1 MAACDSAR
9 VDISPRAGRGFASR
23 GLYVRGML
31 LRPRDLEATPED
43 PFANDTLGRQ
53 EHVKAV
59 CRAIAEMDGP
69 AVVALDGGWGT
80 GKTAFLAMCT
90 AWLQSEFELP
100 VVGFNAWSQSHT
112 QMPLVDLVSVLAVQH
127 KPGASTL
134 KKRVAA
140 VGWHLAKFGTRG
152 LVDRDVIAEATV
164 SEDSWDN
171 AEKETAEFKTQLQDW
186 AETGSPRGLVVCVD
200 ELDRCRPEYA
210 LSLLEVIRHLFDVPG
225 VVVLLAINRSE
236 LSHSVKSIF
245 GSDFSADKYLRRIV
259 DRTVKLPVP
268 QYLHRQ
274 EFMARLLRDVGLAGH
289 LSGSIGA
296 GTQQM
301 LLTVASPPG
310 SLRDLQQAAVLAAMS
325 AASMRDP
332 QGRLDPA
339 SARSLIALVVLRIH
353 APDVY
358 EALTA
363 GKIGAIEAAAEL
375 SKAWP
380 SAPSAARGFDA
391 GQLDDT
397 KRLVEA
403 QLVIM
408 EADSTRRNRTVEDF
422 MPRYMA
428 AGGDETTGTYVQ
440 AQIERWSKDSFT
452 RADSIAMIADRIELF
467 AQ

>member
-1 MAACDSAR
+1 MFVRAR
-9 VDISPRAGRGFASR
+9 DF
-23 GLYVRGML
+23 
-31 LRPRDLEATPED
+31 EAPVEN
-43 PFANDTLGRQ
+43 PFANDRLGRK

-90 AWLQSEFELP
+90 AWLQSEFKIP
-100 VVGFNAWSQSHT
+100 VVRFNAWSQSHT
-112 QMPLVDLVSVLAVQH
+112 QMPLMDLVSVLTAQH
-127 KPGASTL
+127 KPAAGTL

-152 LVDRDVIAEATV
+152 LVDRDVITEATV

-171 AEKETAEFKTQLQDW
+171 AEKETAEFKNQLQEW
-186 AETGSPRGLVVCVD
+186 AEASGSKGLVVCVD

-245 GSDFSADKYLRRIV
+245 GGDFSADRYLRRIV
-259 DRTVKLPVP
+259 DRTVQLPVP

-274 EFMARLLRDVGLAGH
+274 EFLAHLLRDVGLAEH
-289 LSGSIGA
+289 LRGSIGA
-296 GTQQM
+296 RTQQM

-325 AASMRDP
+325 AASMLDSR
-332 QGRLDPA
+332 GLDPVC
-339 SARSLIALVVLRIH
+339 ARSLIALIVLRTH
-353 APDVY
+353 APDTY

-363 GKIGAIEAAAEL
+363 GKVGAVEAAAEL
-375 SKAWP
+375 SRAWP
-380 SAPSAARGFDA
+380 SAPTPAQGFDTE
-391 GQLDDT
+391 QLDDA
-397 KRLVEA
+397 KRLVEV

-408 EADSTRRNRTVEDF
+408 EADSTPRSRATADF

-440 AQIERWSKDSFT
+440 AQIEHWSKDPT
-452 RADSIAMIADRIELF
+452 GRAGSIAMIADRIELF

>member
-1 MAACDSAR
+1 M
-9 VDISPRAGRGFASR
+9 
-23 GLYVRGML
+23 LVR
-31 LRPRDLEATPED
+31 PKDFEATLKD
-43 PFANDTLGRQ
+43 PFANDKLGRQ

-59 CRAIAEMDGP
+59 CSAIAQMDGP

-80 GKTAFLAMCT
+80 GKTAFLAMCR
-90 AWLQSEFELP
+90 AWLHSEFDIP

-112 QMPLVDLVSVLAVQH
+112 QMPLVDLVSVLTAQNE
-127 KPGASTL
+127 PAAGTL

-171 AEKETAEFKTQLQDW
+171 AEKETAEFKNQLRDW
-186 AETGSPRGLVVCVD
+186 AEASGPRGLVVCVD

-245 GSDFSADKYLRRIV
+245 GGDFSADRYLRRIV
-259 DRTVKLPVP
+259 DRTVHLPVP
-268 QYLHRQ
+268 QYLHRR
-274 EFMARLLRDVGLAGH
+274 EFLAHLLRDVGLAKH
-289 LSGSIGA
+289 LRGSIGA
-296 GTQQM
+296 LTQQM

-310 SLRDLQQAAVLAAMS
+310 SLRDLQQAAVLATMS
-325 AASMRDP
+325 ATSMQDP
-332 QGRLDPA
+332 RGWLDPMR
-339 SARSLIALVVLRIH
+339 ARSLIALIVLRTH
-353 APDVY
+353 APDTY

-363 GKIGAIEAAAEL
+363 DKVGAVEAAVEL

-380 SAPSAARGFDA
+380 SAPAPAQGFDA
-391 GQLDDT
+391 EQLDDA
-397 KRLVEA
+397 KRLVEV

-408 EADSTRRNRTVEDF
+408 EADSTQRNRVLEDF

-428 AGGDETTGTYVQ
+428 AGGDETTGTYVH
-440 AQIERWSKDSFT
+440 AQIERWSKDPT
-452 RADSIAMIADRIELF
+452 GRAGSIAMIADRIELF